1 MTRRWLSVIAV
12 FCGVLALAA
21 SASAECAWVLWSRAT
36 SIERNQLVTT
46 LTPVTGFPT
55 SQECASRASDLD
67 LSKLTEDERM
77 KVRALG
83 ILIARLHEPP
93 RHRGPTRSE
102 GEVRRNLAGLGKC
115 RSLRPQRAGSA
126 YYRLNSVDAVSQG
139 RRFDF

>member
-36 SIERNQLVTT
+36 SIERNQFVT
-46 LTPVTGFPT
+46 TPVTGFPT

-67 LSKLTEDERM
+67 LSELTEDERM

-83 ILIARLHEPP
+83 ILSLDYTCLPETVDP
-93 RHRGPTRSE
+93 RGPK
-102 GEVRRNLAGLGKC
+102 GK
-115 RSLRPQRAGSA
+115 
-126 YYRLNSVDAVSQG
+126 
-139 RRFDF
+139 